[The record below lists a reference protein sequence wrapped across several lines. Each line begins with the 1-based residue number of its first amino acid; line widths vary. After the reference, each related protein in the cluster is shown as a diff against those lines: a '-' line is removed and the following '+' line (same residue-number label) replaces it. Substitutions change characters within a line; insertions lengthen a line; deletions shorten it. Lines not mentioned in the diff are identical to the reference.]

1 MNRITGALVSVVAA
15 GICLASGAAR
25 ADNLLGF
32 YAGIGAGESTVR
44 SDDQYSNGY
53 GYYDSDHHAAWKA
66 ILGIRPIS
74 ILGAE
79 FEYIDFGHPGSDNNY
94 YNDYYYYGPDSH
106 PRALALFGVGH
117 LPLPI
122 PFVDIYGKAG
132 VARLHTNVNGFDGPT
147 CNAYQECP
155 DIAFAVPSESRWD
168 TRFAYGAGVQSRF
181 WGGLAIRAEYERI
194 NSPFGDPDLFSVGA
208 TWTF

>member
-1 MNRITGALVSVVAA
+1 MNRMTGALSAIVAA
-15 GICLASGAAR
+15 GACLASSGAS

-32 YAGIGAGESTVR
+32 YAGVGGGESTVR
-44 SDDQYSNGY
+44 SDDGYPDGY
-53 GYYDSDHHAAWKA
+53 GYYNSDHHAAWKA
-66 ILGIRPIS
+66 IVGIRPIS

-94 YNDYYYYGPDSH
+94 YNDYNYYGPDSH

-122 PFVDIYGKAG
+122 PFVDIYAKAG
-132 VARLHTNVNGFDGPT
+132 EARLHTNVNGYDGPNCVT
-147 CNAYQECP
+147 YQACP
-155 DIAFAVPSESRWD
+155 DYLIETSQSRWD
-168 TRFAYGAGVQSRF
+168 TRFAYGAGVQSKF
-181 WGGLAIRAEYERI
+181 WAGLAIRAEYERI
-194 NSPFGDPDLFSVGA
+194 SSPYGDPDLFSVSA